1 MFSKV
6 VVSSEIREKTRTM
19 KSFLF
24 FQFICVTRIATS
36 ALTAALPLERII
48 VSLTESSMLGSI
60 LSFLV
65 IRILGRGI

>member
-19 KSFLF
+19 KSFF
-24 FQFICVTRIATS
+24 FFHFICVTRIATS

-65 IRILGRGI
+65 IRLPGRGI